1 MRNGNSLGKSA
12 EALFSCQLY
21 KYTNWPNPKVPP
33 KPGVYAVWQE
43 EELVWVGSAG
53 GSLRSRFE
61 KHSKGQRRGSEF
73 LKAVFARLMFRHL
86 GLEKAMKMAGETQLL
101 VDVITAK
108 FVKEH
113 LSYQYLPTRNEQT
126 AEFIATAICQGKTCF
141 PQPFLNSSEND
152 ASLRGS

>member
-1 MRNGNSLGKSA
+1 MSNGNSLGEST
-12 EALFSCQLY
+12 EALFSGQLH
-21 KYTNWPNPKVPP
+21 KYANWPNPKVPP

-61 KHSKGQRRGSEF
+61 KHFKGQRRGSEF

-113 LSYQYLPTRNEQT
+113 LSYQYLPTPNEKT
-126 AEFIATAICQGKTCF
+126 AEFIATAICQGKTRF
-141 PQPFLNSSEND
+141 PQPFLNSSE
-152 ASLRGS
+152 